1 MSMNFGNSYYRT
13 ARYYGLNRKRQI
25 IDQTLNQLHEM
36 QMAMIEDAVAA
47 KESKGFPEA
56 NKLIDYIKGL

>member
-1 MSMNFGNSYYRT
+1 MNFSNNYYRT

-25 IDQTLNQLHEM
+25 VDQTLNELHEM

-56 NKLIDYIKGL
+56 NELINHIRGL